1 MTALEFMKDF
11 YSTNRPPATVSE
23 LMEAYAEH
31 KNSEMAGNL
40 LERTAQ
46 LKHCQLAVE
55 VLAKSLAERVLF
67 PTEPRLQPKGVSHSP
82 GTITESRG
90 PAEDPGICQDPKC
103 PNRMYHPAREHTAT
117 PNPPQFG
124 TSRGWWV
131 FKDGRWTIE
140 S

>member
-1 MTALEFMKDF
+1 MTAFDFMKDF
-11 YSTNRPPATVSE
+11 LHKNGTTTTTE
-23 LMEAYAEH
+23 LMKAYAEH

-67 PTEPRLQPKGVSHSP
+67 PTEPRLQPKGVSNNP
-82 GTITESRG
+82 GSISSV
-90 PAEDPGICQDPKC
+90 PMCNDPKC
-103 PNRMYHPAREHTAT
+103 ADRWYHPAWEHK
-117 PNPPQFG
+117 FD